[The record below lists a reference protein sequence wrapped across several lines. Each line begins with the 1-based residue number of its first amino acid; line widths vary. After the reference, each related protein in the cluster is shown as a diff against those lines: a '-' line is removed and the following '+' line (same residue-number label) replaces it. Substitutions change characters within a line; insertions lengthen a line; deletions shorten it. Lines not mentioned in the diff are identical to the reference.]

1 MPKVTS
7 VKDDPDLINYERR
20 SFIDKK
26 FPNDLTDRNY
36 SNSIFLRLSAKE
48 RSFKNIDFR
57 YCIFDSCYLRDA
69 SFDTCN
75 FIGCRF
81 ISTNL
86 HGATFDG
93 CQFDYATFE
102 HTSIDE
108 SILKNS
114 CPAFENV
121 RMRFARSLRVNY
133 KQLGDSRAVN
143 SAVRVELDAYKMHL
157 WKAWRSTETYH
168 RKKYK
173 GFLRFNMF
181 LQWLR
186 FKVFDWIW
194 GNGESLA
201 KLGRFV
207 CLILLTIGLLELVFS
222 GNTSLRCLGS
232 SLLRSFP
239 IFFGVIS
246 PPAFS
251 DAFLT
256 TFVLARLICFGLFMA
271 ILLKRL
277 DWR

>member
-108 SILKNS
+108 IILKNS
-114 CPAFENV
+114 CPSFENFL
-121 RMRFARSLRVNY
+121 MRFARSLRVNY

-157 WKAWRSTETYH
+157 WKASRSTETYH
-168 RKKYK
+168 RKKNK

-181 LQWLR
+181 C
-186 FKVFDWIW
+186 
-194 GNGESLA
+194 E
-201 KLGRFV
+201 
-207 CLILLTIGLLELVFS
+207 
-222 GNTSLRCLGS
+222 
-232 SLLRSFP
+232 
-239 IFFGVIS
+239 
-246 PPAFS
+246 
-251 DAFLT
+251 
-256 TFVLARLICFGLFMA
+256 
-271 ILLKRL
+271 
-277 DWR
+277 